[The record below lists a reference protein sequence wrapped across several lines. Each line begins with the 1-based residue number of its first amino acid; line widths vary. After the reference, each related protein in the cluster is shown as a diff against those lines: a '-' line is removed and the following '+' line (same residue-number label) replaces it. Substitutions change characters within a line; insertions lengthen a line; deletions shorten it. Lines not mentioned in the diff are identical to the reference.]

1 MARWK
6 LFGRSK
12 SIDEE
17 LESEE
22 PLQIESEETVLLETE
37 QEPEDSKMIEYHETL
52 YSKDSKS
59 KKHSKFQQAYSD
71 QRIWRD
77 VNSIEGN
84 IDDLDKNKLESS
96 TFKLDD
102 DINKTVD
109 KLIEKRKF
117 TKSKSQ
123 RKPSNVI
130 YVVSKPQPGE
140 VRGDWAVRSH
150 GKIFSHHK
158 TKEKAIEEARAV
170 ARKKD
175 ATVLVQNTDG
185 TFSNGFKPR

>member
-12 SIDEE
+12 SI
-17 LESEE
+17 SEE
-22 PLQIESEETVLLETE
+22 IECEDPILSETE
-37 QEPEDSKMIEYHETL
+37 QEPVDSTMIEYHETL
-52 YSKDSKS
+52 YSTDSKL
-59 KKHSKFQQAYSD
+59 KKHSKFQQAYAN

-84 IDDLDKNKLESS
+84 IDGLGKNKVEPS
-96 TFKLDD
+96 TSKLDD

-109 KLIEKRKF
+109 KLIEKRKSDS
-117 TKSKSQ
+117 TAY

-158 TKEKAIEEARAV
+158 TKEKAIEEARKIAS
-170 ARKKD
+170 KKD
-175 ATVLVQNTDG
+175 ATVMVQNTDG
-185 TFSNGFKPR
+185 TFSDGFKPR